1 MTGADEPNL
10 WPLANALR
18 QRFLETSAKVPH
30 IVVSTKPKAELDSSL
45 AFGDVNNAV
54 EEVSNA
60 WKNYHTFIETAK
72 SGIRDAAKAESADGN
87 DTAVFVELCVG
98 PTKAGESEEAANV
111 CHIGYKIQPR
121 MISKCVSIVH
131 GDGGAPV
138 DKNDPEVKAQIE
150 AAFNLFDI
158 DGSGDID
165 SSELAGVAKELGV
178 EMSEEEVKAV
188 MATID
193 EDGGGDIDLGEFT
206 NWFLGLDAKQEGEK
220 ISKIGRLKMMSMLA
234 GSSVEALCKRAPGK
248 GAPVE
253 VRF

>member
-1 MTGADEPNL
+1 M
-10 WPLANALR
+10 
-18 QRFLETSAKVPH
+18 
-30 IVVSTKPKAELDSSL
+30 
-45 AFGDVNNAV
+45 
-54 EEVSNA
+54 
-60 WKNYHTFIETAK
+60 
-72 SGIRDAAKAESADGN
+72 
-87 DTAVFVELCVG
+87 FVELCVG
-98 PTKAGESEEAANV
+98 PVKEGEQEEAANV
-111 CHIGYKIQPR
+111 CHLGYRIQPR
-121 MISKCVSIVH
+121 MISKCVSIVQ

-178 EMSEEEVKAV
+178 EMTDAEVTVV

-234 GSSVEALCKRAPGK
+234 GSSVEALCKRSPTL

-253 VRF
+253 AITSGASLGAHMETYGFAAIPSLTNNDPAKAIQVRLAGCRLPLALGLLLVSGS